1 MVTVTRLSTVYIVVK
16 SRVKLIEFNL
26 CIIDFHNDVIYKNR
40 GVRTEGSMGNAEITT
55 NFKIH
60 HQNDKSSL

>member
-1 MVTVTRLSTVYIVVK
+1 MVTVTRLSTVYVVVK
-16 SRVKLIEFNL
+16 SRVKLIELQFMY
-26 CIIDFHNDVIYKNR
+26 DFYNDVIYKNR

-60 HQNDKSSL
+60 YQNDNKSSL